1 MPALR
6 RFSRVPVM
14 SWGLHK
20 LYTETDRRSAEEEFA
35 SLFGVTRFMN
45 KFFVEFAERRGGRT
59 NAEFSGKYVHS
70 GCTGPTD
77 QA

>member
-45 KFFVEFAERRGGRT
+45 KFFVEFAERRGG
-59 NAEFSGKYVHS
+59 KVHS